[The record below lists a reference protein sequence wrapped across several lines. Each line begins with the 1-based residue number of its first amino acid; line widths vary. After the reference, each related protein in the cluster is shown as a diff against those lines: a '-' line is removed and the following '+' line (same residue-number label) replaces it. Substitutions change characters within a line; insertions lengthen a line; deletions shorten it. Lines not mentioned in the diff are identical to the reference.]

1 MKNDVSAFSIMNK
14 FCDRKI
20 GNKLRKKKQP
30 TNWIAKKWIGFL
42 AVFYIIISAYMLI
55 YLYFIW
61 AMLYCCHQKSNK
73 FTMAVNKKKNIK
85 IQNIVVSA
93 GNVCVCQNIDITF
106 YSIILIALK
115 LYYFKITR
123 IGCCSLC
130 LLFISIYKN
139 YKILLFFCFSI
150 FRRWSISLSPF
161 CHPI

>member
-1 MKNDVSAFSIMNK
+1 MKNNVSAFSIMNK

-130 LLFISIYKN
+130 LSLF
-139 YKILLFFCFSI
+139 LFTQITKYCCF
-150 FRRWSISLSPF
+150 FVFPF
-161 CHPI
+161 FVDEV